1 MPPVI
6 SVVGRAKSGKT
17 TLLENIIAGLN
28 SRGYSVATIKHTT
41 HKVDID
47 QPGKDTWRHLNAG
60 SKSTTIVA
68 ANNVIYIKPV
78 KDNITPEDIIRLY
91 GEEFDIV
98 LIEGFKQNNYPKI
111 EVHRKA
117 IGPVLNNIGKVVAY
131 ATDEPLETSL
141 QQFSLQDS
149 TGIVDFIENNY
160 LKTDFDYIS
169 IYINNE
175 PVTSSNISDTT
186 FKSLLTTFVNSI
198 RENTAI
204 EKFTMFTRQ
213 KH

>member
-1 MPPVI
+1 MPPAI

-17 TLLENIIAGLN
+17 TLLEKIIAGLN

-41 HKVDID
+41 HTVEID

-68 ANNVIYIKPV
+68 ANSVIYIKPV
-78 KDNITPEDIIRLY
+78 QDNIRPEDIIRLY

-117 IGPVLNNIGKVVAY
+117 IGPVLNNISKVVAY

-141 QQFSLQDS
+141 KQFSLQDS
-149 TGIVDFIENNY
+149 TGIVDFIENGY
-160 LKTDFDYIS
+160 LKTDFDYTS

-175 PVTSSNISDTT
+175 PVNPGKISDTT
-186 FKSLLTTFVNSI
+186 FKSLLTTFINSI
-198 RENTAI
+198 KENTAI

>member
-17 TLLENIIAGLN
+17 TLLEKIIAGLN

-41 HKVDID
+41 HTVEID

-68 ANNVIYIKPV
+68 ANNVVIIKPV
-78 KDNITPEDIIRLY
+78 KDNTTPDDIIRLY

-98 LIEGFKQNNYPKI
+98 LIEGFKQSNYPKI
-111 EVHRKA
+111 EVHRRA
-117 IGPVLNNIGKVVAY
+117 IGSVLSNIGKVVAY

-141 QQFSLQDS
+141 KQFALQDC

-160 LKTDFDYIS
+160 LQTDFDYTS

-175 PVTSSNISDTT
+175 PVTLSKISDTT
-186 FKSLLTTFVNSI
+186 LKSLLTTFINSI
-198 RENTAI
+198 KGNTAI
-204 EKFTMFTRQ
+204 EKFTMFTRK